1 MGMTD
6 SSRDR
11 ASPPAAGVVAESDS
25 AVSERLLRYL
35 QSAMQEP
42 ALAYAETPRR
52 MTGGFEAAI
61 FGFRLG
67 VAPPLFA
74 GPLVLRLF
82 QASRHPQA
90 VRREAAVQNAL
101 AGMAYPA
108 ARVVVIETEPT
119 ILGGPFLVMEKL
131 PGRLLGFGFEGLGE
145 GRSAI
150 VLVRSL
156 LGLPRHVRRTIR
168 LWCEAQLALHALPAA
183 AFATALEAAGQAR
196 NDFSV
201 DASLAMMRQWT
212 ADARLDGLAPGLDW
226 LLTQRPAAVPPVVCH
241 GDLHPFNILVV
252 EDRITGVIDWGGVA
266 IADPAVDLGSVLAI
280 TATVPIAVPRPLRP
294 IFRALLRSL
303 GRAFVRAYRR
313 SRPVDGLSLRYF
325 QVYCCLRQL
334 IWVGLGAAAGNPR
347 VGAYGS
353 PGGVRNLVAHIRAV
367 AGVAVELP
375 VFPGKGK
382 AG

>member
-1 MGMTD
+1 MGLTD
-6 SSRDR
+6 SNRDR
-11 ASPPAAGVVAESDS
+11 ASPPAAGVVAVNDT
-25 AVSERLLRYL
+25 ALSERLLRYL
-35 QSAMQEP
+35 QSATQDP

-52 MTGGFEAAI
+52 ITGGFEAAI

-67 VAPPLFA
+67 PAPPPFA

-101 AGMAYPA
+101 ASMAYPA
-108 ARVVVIETEPT
+108 ARVVVIETEPAV
-119 ILGGPFLVMEKL
+119 LGGPFVVMEKL

-150 VLVRSL
+150 ALVRSL
-156 LGLPRHVRRTIR
+156 WGLPGHMRHMIA
-168 LWCEAQLALHALPAA
+168 LWCEAQLALHALPVA
-183 AFATALEAAGQAR
+183 AFGTALEAAGQAR
-196 NDFSV
+196 NDFSL
-201 DASLAMMRQWT
+201 DAYLAMMRQWI
-212 ADARLDGLAPGLDW
+212 ADARLDGLVPGLDW
-226 LLTQRPAAVPPVVCH
+226 LLTQRPAAVPPVICH

-252 EDRITGVIDWGGVA
+252 ADRITGVIDWGGVA
-266 IADPAVDLGSVLAI
+266 IADPALDLGTVLAI

-313 SRPVDGLSLRYF
+313 SRPVDALSLRYF

-347 VGAYGS
+347 VGAFGS

-367 AGVAVELP
+367 GGVAVALP
-375 VFPGKGK
+375 VFPGESK